1 MEDME
6 KFQKAMTSIKG
17 NFIHFL
23 CDKDNLLELVDLF
36 HGASLKD
43 EEDICNLTQYFITT

>member
-6 KFQKAMTSIKG
+6 KFLKAMTSIKG
-17 NFIHFL
+17 NFLQLFT
-23 CDKDNLLELVDLF
+23 DRDSFLELVELL

-43 EEDICNLTQYFITT
+43 EEDI